1 MGILDIGRQILTVGY
16 KMPGKS
22 QDINKLLKDIIND
35 GLYKVPVITKTS
47 DTEVEIQPFIA
58 MIKDITN
65 ELILRMETTQNVFM
79 SISPAEPY
87 LVIRLNWI
95 NKIDNYV
102 DFVNVGE
109 SDLQDNDIILGIGQF
124 TSGVVLSSIDQ
135 SNIILA
141 NTKVLGTA
149 FSDDVEEKFSFTRLG
164 TDTLKAEYSNGNVI
178 IKAGGMIEADGKV
191 YTVKQDITLIS
202 KKGYIVF
209 DPDTLLFKIKDNTP
223 VYDNVR
229 GGYYIQENVRVTKYK
244 SINSLVCDTTI
255 SFPIGFDYIQF
266 PNKLDPNELG
276 LPGVWQDTSDEL
288 NGAFIRF
295 AGENAVGFGAGVQ
308 SDLTKRHY
316 HYTVVLAT
324 GGGEIGSY
332 ESIVRSR
339 TDGSYTYSLR
349 GSSTNPTV
357 GKTSTEGS
365 TETRPRNYTVRKWTR
380 IS

>member
-1 MGILDIGRQILTVGY
+1 
-16 KMPGKS
+16 
-22 QDINKLLKDIIND
+22 
-35 GLYKVPVITKTS
+35 
-47 DTEVEIQPFIA
+47 
-58 MIKDITN
+58 
-65 ELILRMETTQNVFM
+65 M

-149 FSDDVEEKFSFTRLG
+149 FSDDVEEKLSFTRLG

-178 IKAGGMIEADGKV
+178 IKAGGMIEADGRV

-202 KKGYIVF
+202 KDGHIVF
-209 DPDTLLFKIKDNTP
+209 DPNTLSFKIEGDTP

-244 SINSLVCDTTI
+244 VVQSPTGYAVIDRDTPY
-255 SFPIGFDYIQF
+255 PIGFDYIQF
-266 PNKLDPNELG
+266 PDKPDPNELG
-276 LPGVWQDTSDEL
+276 LPGAWENTSNQL
-288 NGAFIRF
+288 NGNFIRF
-295 AGENAVGFGAGVQ
+295 EGGNASGFGAGRQ
-308 SDLTKRHY
+308 SDLIKEHY
-316 HYTVVLAT
+316 HYAVVPVSSGNAISPNT
-324 GGGEIGSY
+324 A
-332 ESIVRSR
+332 IVRTL
-339 TDGSYTYSLR
+339 TDPSGYSYNLR
-349 GSSTNPTV
+349 GSPSEPTV
-357 GKTSTEGS
+357 GKTSTTGS
-365 TETRPRNYTVRKWTR
+365 IETRPRNYTVRKWTR